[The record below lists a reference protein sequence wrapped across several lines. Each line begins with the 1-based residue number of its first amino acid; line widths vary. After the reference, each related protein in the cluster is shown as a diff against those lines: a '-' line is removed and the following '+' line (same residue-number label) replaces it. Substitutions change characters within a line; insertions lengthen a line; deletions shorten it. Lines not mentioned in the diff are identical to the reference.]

1 MSNNAT
7 KTDAAM
13 KTLNSLDGFYS
24 QPMGKFAEHLA
35 YNEDDGTY
43 DVTLRLPADQIGG
56 NGDVRSIM
64 QCIDALKMVPIL
76 VFVDPSELPD
86 SNAS

>member
-1 MSNNAT
+1 MHNNAK

-13 KTLNSLDGFYS
+13 KQMNALDGIYS
-24 QPMGKFAEHLA
+24 QPMGLFAEHLT
-35 YNEDDGTY
+35 YNEAEKTF
-43 DVTLRLPADQIGG
+43 DVTLKLPADQIGG

-64 QCIDALKMVPIL
+64 QCTDALKMVPIL

-86 SNAS
+86 TDQS